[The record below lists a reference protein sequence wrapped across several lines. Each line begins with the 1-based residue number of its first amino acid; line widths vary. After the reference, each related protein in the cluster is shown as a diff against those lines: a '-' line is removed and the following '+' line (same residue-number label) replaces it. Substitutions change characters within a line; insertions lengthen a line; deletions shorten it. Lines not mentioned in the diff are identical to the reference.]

1 MKRAY
6 PTFIAQSGA
15 GFLVYVPDMEIY
27 TEGSSLTDAIEMA
40 RDAIGLKGIDLE
52 DDGKEIP
59 AASDYDG
66 ALKKAGEDVE
76 DFDYRN
82 GVLTMVDVDFTAY
95 RMRMDNK
102 MVRRNVTLPNWL
114 NLEAERLHP
123 VPGIHGMLSEPEV
136 YDFLCEGVSKAE
148 GIRHY
153 VTANGDRIEQ
163 TVVFG
168 DSENDLEMIQK
179 CGVSVSMKNG
189 TEAVR
194 AAADYVTGYTNNED
208 GVFRFLKEHEDWFQE
223 G

>member
-15 GFLVYVPDMEIY
+15 DFLVYVPDMEIY

-66 ALKKAGEDVE
+66 ALKKAGGDVE

-114 NLEAERLHP
+114 NLEAERLHLN
-123 VPGIHGMLSEPEV
+123 VSKVLQEALSEKV
-136 YDFLCEGVSKAE
+136 AQIK
-148 GIRHY
+148 
-153 VTANGDRIEQ
+153 
-163 TVVFG
+163 
-168 DSENDLEMIQK
+168 
-179 CGVSVSMKNG
+179 
-189 TEAVR
+189 
-194 AAADYVTGYTNNED
+194 
-208 GVFRFLKEHEDWFQE
+208 
-223 G
+223 